1 MPINDARMEIRL
13 PAPMR
18 VQVEERAESRGWTAA
33 QYAREAIRLA
43 LKDDLNDDPRPRGK
57 SEP

>member
-13 PAPMR
+13 PVPMR
-18 VQVEERAESRGWTAA
+18 EQVAERAGARGWTAA

-43 LKDDLNDDPRPRGK
+43 LKDDLNDDPRPRVT
-57 SEP
+57 SEQ

>member
-13 PAPMR
+13 PVPMR
-18 VQVEERAESRGWTAA
+18 EQVAERAGARGWTAA

-43 LKDDLNDDPRPRGK
+43 LKDNPNDDPRPPGK
-57 SEP
+57 E